1 MQLRTKTQTSIC
13 RKICCVNSGFE
24 ILYAVEQ
31 FSSPFS
37 KDKLKQGT
45 HTHQTHDPPSRMS
58 WENCRG
64 VSTNTSHMCSV
75 ELALK
80 GLALAGKG
88 LLHTGFPKTR
98 SAEFYPFGTIFP
110 PLCIAATFEACVFPC
125 GHRLLFV
132 RGFGVLLLLGSLIN
146 LGTLGKWSSPLIRFA
161 TPSSGI
167 NLLVSIFS
175 FFLSLLHTFSSLL

>member
-1 MQLRTKTQTSIC
+1 MQLRTKTQTSIS

-45 HTHQTHDPPSRMS
+45 HTHQTQDPPSRMS

-64 VSTNTSHMCSV
+64 VSTNISHMCSV

-80 GLALAGKG
+80 GLALTGKG

-98 SAEFYPFGTIFP
+98 SAQFYPFGAIFP
-110 PLCIAATFEACVFPC
+110 SLCIAATFEVCVSLWTPAPVCSWFWSTSLAWQSNQL
-125 GHRLLFV
+125 GHAWQVVFTSYPFCYPFI
-132 RGFGVLLLLGSLIN
+132 G
-146 LGTLGKWSSPLIRFA
+146 A
-161 TPSSGI
+161 
-167 NLLVSIFS
+167 
-175 FFLSLLHTFSSLL
+175 